1 MRCLLGVKSDP
12 ILYRYSYPWLF
23 RLMADLGVHHL
34 QLGTWFELY
43 QLPDSFF
50 HRLRAQAADHG
61 ITISSV
67 FTAHRELGGYF
78 QGDEWV
84 DVARRNH
91 ERLIEVAA
99 LLGARSAG
107 HNPGAVLRDRM
118 GTKREGWAT
127 YVRHMRELLHYAHA
141 KGVPELTVEPMSCE
155 AEPPCSPQ
163 EQRDLMTE
171 LCAYHDAHADTAAP
185 GYCIDIAHGWA
196 GRDKQVKVD
205 HVGLL
210 EAGLP
215 WCRELHLK
223 NTDATYDKTFGF
235 REDERTKG
243 VIDVAKTRRWLEQ
256 RAHVLPVQE
265 LVGYLEIGGPKL
277 GRDYSDC
284 ELEGLLRGSLEYL
297 RESWCGDDDEEVT
310 GAGTGSR
317 AGVSIGAGLEPRGPD
332 GAGAPRS
339 TVRIAPSLMCADQCQ
354 LEEEVR
360 RLESTGCEVLHVDIM
375 DGAFTPNLV
384 MGFEQLKALRS
395 RTALP
400 LDVHLMVEDNDL
412 FVRLAK
418 AAGAD
423 WVSVHVESCRHLDRT
438 LATIRD
444 LGMQAGVALNPAT
457 PVDSL
462 AYVLDRLDHVLLMT
476 VNPGFAGQRLV
487 PSGLQKICD
496 TRAWLDRHE
505 RAIPIEVDG
514 NVSLAHIP
522 DMVAAGADILV
533 AGTSSVF
540 IPGASRAENVRLTR
554 AAIAHGLE
562 RRHGSSASRKAVA
575 A

>member
-34 QLGTWFELY
+34 QLGTWFEMY

-50 HRLRAQAADHG
+50 HRLRAQASDHG

-84 DVARRNH
+84 GVARRNH

-118 GTKREGWAT
+118 GTKAAGWVT
-127 YVRHMRELLHYAHA
+127 YVQHMRELMHYAHA

-155 AEPPCSPQ
+155 AEPPCSPA
-163 EQRDLMTE
+163 EQRQLMSE
-171 LCAYHDAHADTAAP
+171 LSAYHAAHADTAAP

-223 NTDATYDKTFGF
+223 NTDASYDKTFGF
-235 REDERTKG
+235 RDDERKKG
-243 VIDVAKTRRWLEQ
+243 VIDVAATKAWLEA
-256 RAHVLPVQE
+256 RADVLPVQE

-284 ELEGLLRGSLEYL
+284 ELEGMLRASLEHL
-297 RESWCGDDDEEVT
+297 NEAWLGGTADVVPTSGRPDDRTT
-310 GAGTGSR
+310 GR
-317 AGVSIGAGLEPRGPD
+317 PD
-332 GAGAPRS
+332 A
-339 TVRIAPSLMCADQCQ
+339 TVRIAPSLMCADQCH
-354 LEEEVR
+354 LEDEVR
-360 RLESTGCEVLHVDIM
+360 RLEGTDCEVLHVDIM

-384 MGFEQLKALRS
+384 MGFEQLKALRAI
-395 RTALP
+395 TALP

-444 LGMQAGVALNPAT
+444 LGMKAGAALNPAT
-457 PVDSL
+457 PLDSL

-487 PSGLQKICD
+487 PSGLQKIAEM
-496 TRAWLDRHE
+496 RAWLDRHE

-514 NVSLAHIP
+514 NVSLQHIP

-540 IPGASRAENVRLTR
+540 IPSIARTENIRLTR
-554 AAIAHGLE
+554 AAIAQGLE

>member
-1 MRCLLGVKSDP
+1 MRFQLGVKSDP

-23 RLMADLGVHHL
+23 RLMADAGVRHL
-34 QLGTWFELY
+34 QLGTFFEMY
-43 QLPDSFF
+43 HLPDSFF

-61 ITISSV
+61 IAVSSV

-84 DVARRNH
+84 GVARRNQ
-91 ERLIEVAA
+91 ERQIEIAA

-107 HNPGAVLRDRM
+107 HNPGAVLRDRL
-118 GTKREGWAT
+118 GTKPEGWTT
-127 YVRHMRELLHYAHA
+127 YVHHQRELLHYAHRL
-141 KGVPELTVEPMSCE
+141 GVPEVTIEPMSCE
-155 AEPPCSPQ
+155 AEPPCSPA
-163 EQRDLMTE
+163 EQRQLMAE
-171 LCAYHDAHADTAAP
+171 LGEYHAAHADTAVP

-196 GRDKQVKVD
+196 GRDKQIRVD
-205 HVGLL
+205 HWGLL

-223 NTDATYDKTFGF
+223 NADASYDKTFGF
-235 REDERTKG
+235 SPDERKKG
-243 VIDVAKTRRWLEQ
+243 VIDVAATRTWLEQ
-256 RAHVLPVQE
+256 RADQLPVQE
-265 LVGYLEIGGPKL
+265 LVGYLEISGPKL

-284 ELEGLLRGSLEYL
+284 ELEGLLRASLAYL
-297 RESWCGDDDEEVT
+297 GEAWG
-310 GAGTGSR
+310 GATS
-317 AGVSIGAGLEPRGPD
+317 AGLEPRAPV

-339 TVRIAPSLMCADQCQ
+339 SEVRIAPSLMCADQCH
-354 LEEEVR
+354 LEDEVR
-360 RLESTGCEVLHVDIM
+360 RLEATGCEVLHVDIM
-375 DGAFTPNLV
+375 DGSFTPNLV
-384 MGFEQLKALRS
+384 LGFEQLKALRS

-438 LATIRD
+438 LATIRE
-444 LGMQAGVALNPAT
+444 LGMKAGAALNPAT
-457 PVDSL
+457 PPDAL
-462 AYVLDRLDHVLLMT
+462 AYVLDRLDHVVVMT

-487 PSGLQKICD
+487 PSGLHKIRD
-496 TRAWLDRHE
+496 TRDWLDRHGCHV
-505 RAIPIEVDG
+505 PLEVDG

-533 AGTSSVF
+533 AGTSSVYR
-540 IPGASRAENVRLTR
+540 PGASRADNVRLTR
-554 AAIAHGLE
+554 EAIATGLE
-562 RRHGSSASRKAVA
+562 RRHGSGARRGVA

>member
-1 MRCLLGVKSDP
+1 MRFTLGVKSDP

-23 RLMADLGVHHL
+23 RLMADLGVRHL
-34 QLGTWFELY
+34 QLGTFFEMY
-43 QLPDSFF
+43 HLPDSFF
-50 HRLRAQAADHG
+50 RRLRAQATDHG
-61 ITISSV
+61 IAISSV

-84 DVARRNH
+84 GVARRNQ
-91 ERLIEVAA
+91 ERQIEIAA

-107 HNPGAVLRDRM
+107 HNPGAVLRDRI
-118 GTKREGWAT
+118 GTKAEGWAT
-127 YVRHMRELLHYAHA
+127 YVHHQRELLHYAHSL
-141 KGVPELTVEPMSCE
+141 GVPEVTIEPMSCE
-155 AEPPCSPQ
+155 AEPPCSPA
-163 EQRDLMTE
+163 EQRQLMAE
-171 LCAYHDAHADTAAP
+171 LCDYHAAHADTAIP

-196 GRDKQVKVD
+196 GRDKQIRVD
-205 HVGLL
+205 HWGLL

-223 NTDATYDKTFGF
+223 NTDASYDKTFGF
-235 REDERTKG
+235 SPDERKKG
-243 VIDVAKTRRWLEQ
+243 VIDVAATRTWLEQ
-256 RAHVLPVQE
+256 RADVVPVQE

-284 ELEGLLRGSLEYL
+284 ELEGLLRASLEHL
-297 RESWCGDDDEEVT
+297 NEAWLKQP
-310 GAGTGSR
+310 A
-317 AGVSIGAGLEPRGPD
+317 
-332 GAGAPRS
+332 AGAQWPAVSGQRPAAS
-339 TVRIAPSLMCADQCQ
+339 SHQPSVLIAPSLMCADQCH
-354 LEEEVR
+354 LEDEVR
-360 RLESTGCEVLHVDIM
+360 RLESTGCEVLHIDIM

-384 MGFEQLKALRS
+384 LGFEQLKALRS

-438 LATIRD
+438 LATIRE
-444 LGMQAGVALNPAT
+444 LGMKAGAALNPAT
-457 PVDSL
+457 PPDAL
-462 AYVLDRLDHVLLMT
+462 AYVLDRLDHVVVMT

-487 PSGLQKICD
+487 PSGLQKIRD
-496 TRAWLDRHE
+496 VRSWLDQRGCHV
-505 RAIPIEVDG
+505 PLEVDG

-533 AGTSSVF
+533 AGTSSVYM
-540 IPGASRAENVRLTR
+540 PGASRADNVRLTR
-554 AAIAHGLE
+554 EAIAKGLE
-562 RRHGSSASRKAVA
+562 RRHGSGARRGVA